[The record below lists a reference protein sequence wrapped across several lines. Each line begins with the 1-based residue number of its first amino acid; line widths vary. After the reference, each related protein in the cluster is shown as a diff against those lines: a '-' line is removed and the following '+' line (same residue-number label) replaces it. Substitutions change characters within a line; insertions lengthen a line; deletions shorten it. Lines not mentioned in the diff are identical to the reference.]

1 MVSSHSKSTGIPRV
15 DGLSMGPSD
24 LGRHNY
30 YSCRVR
36 VSEYSVTSILTRPL
50 DTNYHPYMESSVQ
63 NFTFLID
70 FL

>member
-1 MVSSHSKSTGIPRV
+1 MISSHSKSKEITRV
-15 DGLSMGPSD
+15 DGLSTGPSY

-36 VSEYSVTSILTRPL
+36 VSEYSVTCILTRTS

-63 NFTFLID
+63 NFTFFIV